1 MQDCLRPRFYCG
13 CGQLQKVTVILR
25 MCQTSS
31 LMLPSW
37 AAAQEA
43 SAVKLLEVRS
53 QILETCIIESVVP
66 SPEFSQQEQC
76 IVSYVTLGETAV
88 LQSESFSGSEAGR
101 HFSSRTTAVHAQ
113 TCLPNISGSPLDYL
127 DCSRSMHFKYP
138 FQNALI
144 PTWKAWK
151 LLR

>member
-1 MQDCLRPRFYCG
+1 MRCRSNRAGLFAASFLLRLRTASESDCD
-13 CGQLQKVTVILR
+13 LR

-53 QILETCIIESVVP
+53 QILETCIIESAVP

-88 LQSESFSGSEAGR
+88 LQSESFFWQR
-101 HFSSRTTAVHAQ
+101 SRA
-113 TCLPNISGSPLDYL
+113 
-127 DCSRSMHFKYP
+127 P
-138 FQNALI
+138 FQFKDDSSACANLPAQHLWLS
-144 PTWKAWK
+144 T
-151 LLR
+151 